1 MEKAEAERGAER
13 MWKHKNVILEVVG
26 VTKKFPGVV
35 ALKNVDLVANSGEV
49 HAIVGENGAGKTTLC
64 NIVTGI
70 FPPDEGEIVM
80 QGERVTFTHPSDAL
94 GKGIRMVYQERNLVP
109 FLTGEENIL
118 LGEEPSFGIG
128 FIDRNQLHRRAQ
140 RLCEDLDV
148 NIPLNITVSEMSAA
162 QRQMIEILR
171 ALLYKPALL
180 ILDEPTSSLTEA
192 DVEILFRTIHRI
204 KNDGIA
210 VIFVSHSMD
219 EVFTISDV
227 ISVFRNGER
236 IVTKK
241 RGEMDRDECVRHMV
255 NRDLSRM
262 FPPVKQSAGGTLLQ
276 IEHASD
282 FSFLHDINL
291 TMKQGEVVGLYG
303 LVGSGRTEL
312 AELIYGLRFKKE
324 GRILFEGE
332 EIVPNI
338 EGNIKRKLF
347 LVPEDRH
354 DKGLFFNINLKM
366 NLDISFIDRFAKL
379 FGIIRHREET
389 SLAKKIADYKNLKVK
404 YTSLNQNI
412 DNLSGGNQQKVVIV
426 RWISHEEVKCLIL
439 DEPTQGIDV
448 GAKYEVY
455 TIIRHLAEDRGS
467 GVLFISSEL
476 QELIG
481 ICDRIYVIKNGTISG
496 EVEREEFDSEKILG
510 LALN

>member
-1 MEKAEAERGAER
+1 MEKTEAGIEASTSE
-13 MWKHKNVILEVVG
+13 MDSSVVLEAAG

-35 ALKNVDLVANSGEV
+35 ALDRVDLVVKRGEV

-64 NIVTGI
+64 NIATGI
-70 FPPDEGEIVM
+70 FMPDEGEILIK
-80 QGERVTFTHPSDAL
+80 GEKVNFTHPSHAL
-94 GKGIRMVYQERNLVP
+94 GRGIRMVYQERNLVP

-118 LGEEPSFGIG
+118 LGEEPSFGAG
-128 FIDRNQLHRRAQ
+128 FIDKKQLHKRAKK
-140 RLCEDLDV
+140 LCEDLDV
-148 NIPLNITVSEMSAA
+148 KVPLNVAVSEISAA
-162 QRQMIEILR
+162 HRQMIEILR
-171 ALLYKPALL
+171 ALLYKPVLL

-192 DVEILFRTIHRI
+192 DVELLFNTIKQI
-204 KNDGIA
+204 KKEGIA
-210 VIFVSHSMD
+210 IIFVSHSMD
-219 EVFTISDV
+219 EVFAISDV
-227 ISVFRNGER
+227 ISVFRNGQK

-241 RGEMDRDECVRHMV
+241 NGEMDRDECVKHMV

-262 FPPVKQSAGGTLLQ
+262 FPPVKPSASGTLLQ
-276 IEHASD
+276 IEHAAD
-282 FSFLHDINL
+282 FGFLHDINL
-291 TMKQGEVVGLYG
+291 HVNEGEVVGLYG
-303 LVGSGRTEL
+303 LVGSGRTEV
-312 AELIYGLRFKKE
+312 AELIYGLRSIKT
-324 GRILFEGE
+324 GRIFFDGE
-332 EIVPNI
+332 EIVPNL
-338 EGNIKRKLF
+338 EDNIKRKLF

-366 NLDISFIDRFAKL
+366 NLDISFIDRFTQL

-476 QELIG
+476 LELIG

-496 EVEREEFDSEKILG
+496 EVEREEFDNEKILG

>member
-1 MEKAEAERGAER
+1 
-13 MWKHKNVILEVVG
+13 
-26 VTKKFPGVV
+26 
-35 ALKNVDLVANSGEV
+35 
-49 HAIVGENGAGKTTLC
+49 
-64 NIVTGI
+64 
-70 FPPDEGEIVM
+70 
-80 QGERVTFTHPSDAL
+80 
-94 GKGIRMVYQERNLVP
+94 
-109 FLTGEENIL
+109 
-118 LGEEPSFGIG
+118 
-128 FIDRNQLHRRAQ
+128 
-140 RLCEDLDV
+140 
-148 NIPLNITVSEMSAA
+148 
-162 QRQMIEILR
+162 
-171 ALLYKPALL
+171 
-180 ILDEPTSSLTEA
+180 
-192 DVEILFRTIHRI
+192 
-204 KNDGIA
+204 
-210 VIFVSHSMD
+210 
-219 EVFTISDV
+219 
-227 ISVFRNGER
+227 
-236 IVTKK
+236 
-241 RGEMDRDECVRHMV
+241 MV

-276 IEHASD
+276 IEHAAD
-282 FSFLHDINL
+282 FGFLHDINL

-338 EGNIKRKLF
+338 EGNIKKKLF

-467 GVLFISSEL
+467 GVIFVSSEL

-496 EVEREEFDSEKILG
+496 EVGREEFDSEKILG